1 MVVIHRRYLLWVEKF
16 SIFCVKICHIELL
29 SRSRK
34 SVFSL
39 TPPCRSIDL
48 LPCRLLSWMK
58 DSPFSTSSRIKLL
71 LEQKWVVGRLRIQ
84 MMSLAIHLQA
94 WKIQRLPNF
103 KSLSVRKLN
112 EMGIATC
119 EKFTQL
125 FWLLWLLWPT
135 IGHSGHLGFTIDL
148 QVFVVFGAYRV
159 KIWLLFVVC
168 LSGSSQSWLLSFQN
182 LIGRFYF

>member
-16 SIFCVKICHIELL
+16 SIFRVKICHIELL

-34 SVFSL
+34 SAFSL
-39 TPPCRSIDL
+39 TTPCRSVDL
-48 LPCRLLSWMK
+48 LPRKLLSWMK
-58 DSPFSTSSRIKLL
+58 DPFSTSSRIKLL
-71 LEQKWVVGRLRIQ
+71 LEQKRVVGRLRIQ

-125 FWLLWLLWPT
+125 FWLFWLLLPT
-135 IGHSGHLGFTIDL
+135 IGHSSYLSFTIDL

-159 KIWLLFVVC
+159 KILLLFDVC

-182 LIGRFYF
+182 LIGRFLL